1 MDPISQEDDGYKTQD
16 ENEDAT
22 DYKSDDSW
30 DDEPL
35 LPMTT
40 KRKSSSPLEK
50 SKKIRLTPPHDN
62 LFLSQPVTQNTEANR
77 STSQSKSQQELIEIL
92 SDDDNDDIVEITTPP
107 PSNTQS
113 TNSQQESNLCAQS
126 DSQEPSQPIDKLSSQ
141 NVYVNTFE
149 QVSYIY
155 FNELTI

>member
-35 LPMTT
+35 LSMTT

-62 LFLSQPVTQNTEANR
+62 LFLSQPVTQNAEANR
-77 STSQSKSQQELIEIL
+77 PTSQPKSQQELIEIL

-107 PSNTQS
+107 PSITQS
-113 TNSQQESNLCAQS
+113 TTNSQQESNLFAQF

-141 NVYVNTFE
+141 NVHVNTFE
-149 QVSYIY
+149 QVS
-155 FNELTI
+155 

>member
-62 LFLSQPVTQNTEANR
+62 LFLSQPVTQNAEANR
-77 STSQSKSQQELIEIL
+77 FTSQPKSQQELIEIL
-92 SDDDNDDIVEITTPP
+92 SDDDNDDIVELTTPP
-107 PSNTQS
+107 SITQS
-113 TNSQQESNLCAQS
+113 TTNSQLESNLLAQF
-126 DSQEPSQPIDKLSSQ
+126 DSQEPSQTSDKLSSQ
-141 NVYVNTFE
+141 NVPVNTFE
-149 QVSYIY
+149 QVSYI
-155 FNELTI
+155 FIN